1 MIVCGLSA
9 SPHDSETYSTQDLS
23 IARAS
28 LSLLFRAWCSQSYSS
43 PLACLPE
50 MALSFSASGLQVDD
64 ALAMTIEE
72 NAGTLANYTVEI

>member
-1 MIVCGLSA
+1 
-9 SPHDSETYSTQDLS
+9 
-23 IARAS
+23 
-28 LSLLFRAWCSQSYSS
+28 
-43 PLACLPE
+43 